1 MSHIRLPGKRLIKC
15 KPCGGAGFTL
25 IEGYEYICNS
35 CGGKKKETRDVL
47 VDIETLATKIEEKI
61 NGKEKKSEG

>member
-1 MSHIRLPGKRLIKC
+1 MIYFPGKKIIKC
-15 KPCGGAGFTL
+15 RACKGRGYSL

-47 VDIETLATKIEEKI
+47 VDIETLVTKIEDKI
-61 NGKEKKSEG
+61 NGKEKKSKG